1 MILEVILVEKTTLDK
16 FYGRRKMNSIIKMKL
31 EITKVF
37 KIEISDKILLLFQII
52 FQLKQVSILKVF

>member
-16 FYGRRKMNSIIKMKL
+16 FYRRTKMNSIIKMKL

>member
-16 FYGRRKMNSIIKMKL
+16 FYRRAKMNSIIKMKL

>member
-16 FYGRRKMNSIIKMKL
+16 FYRRAKMNSIIKMKL

-37 KIEISDKILLLFQII
+37 KIEISDKILLLF
-52 FQLKQVSILKVF
+52 